1 MNNSISF
8 IIPAYNCEKTV
19 IESINSIVET
29 NFSPNDEIIVVD
41 DASTDNTVKLI
52 QTHFQHIDNLK
63 IIQHQYN
70 RGGGAARNT
79 AVMHSKNELVF
90 CLDSDNI
97 LESNS
102 IRPLREYLLSNN
114 LDCVAFQEIKFFM
127 KNPNEITHSWIFNHN
142 IYEFKD
148 FLSDP
153 YVPGA
158 SGNYLYTKQSW
169 IKASGYP
176 EFAKALDAWGFG
188 LRQVATG
195 TKISIFPNSYYF
207 HRYGYDSYWVR
218 FIKENN
224 ASLTALMIIIPF
236 LNEIINKDI
245 RYLMSE
251 KGRNSWFENI
261 HKRPIKLKNNLSFQ
275 CKFNKLSQKIIEEL
289 QKLMQFSGY
298 YDQKN

>member
-1 MNNSISF
+1 MDNNISF
-8 IIPAYNCEKTV
+8 IIPAYNCEKTI

-29 NFSPNDEIIVVD
+29 NCSPKDEIIIVD
-41 DASTDNTVKLI
+41 DASTDSTVKII
-52 QTHFQHIDNLK
+52 QTHFQHITNLK

-79 AVMHSKNELVF
+79 AVMHSKNVLIF

-97 LESNS
+97 LEMNS
-102 IRPLREYLLSNN
+102 IRPLKEYLLSNN
-114 LDCVAFQEIKFFM
+114 LDCIAFQEIKYFI
-127 KNPNEITHSWIFNHN
+127 KNPEEITHSWIFNDKN
-142 IYEFKD
+142 YKLED

-169 IKASGYP
+169 IKACGYP

-188 LRQVATG
+188 FRQVATG
-195 TKISIFPNSYYF
+195 TKISIFPNSYYY

-218 FIKENN
+218 FVKENN

-236 LNEIINKDI
+236 INKIKSNDI

-261 HKRPIKLKNNLSFQ
+261 HKRPLRLKNNQSFQ
-275 CKFNKLSQKIIEEL
+275 CIFKKFSQKVIEKF
-289 QKLMQFSGY
+289 KLLI
-298 YDQKN
+298 

>member
-1 MNNSISF
+1 MDNNISF
-8 IIPAYNCEKTV
+8 IIPAYNCEKTI

-29 NFSPNDEIIVVD
+29 NFSPKDEIIIVD
-41 DASTDNTVKLI
+41 DASTDSTVKIIL
-52 QTHFQHIDNLK
+52 THFQHINNLK

-79 AVMHSKNELVF
+79 AVMHSKNELIF

-97 LESNS
+97 LELNS
-102 IRPLREYLLSNN
+102 IRPLKEYLLSNN
-114 LDCVAFQEIKFFM
+114 LDCVAFQEIKYFI
-127 KNPNEITHSWIFNHN
+127 KNPKEITHSWIFNDKS
-142 IYEFKD
+142 YKLED

-169 IKASGYP
+169 INAGGYP
-176 EFAKALDAWGFG
+176 EFAKALDTWGFG
-188 LRQVATG
+188 FRQVATG
-195 TKISIFPNSYYF
+195 TKISVFPNSYYY

-218 FIKENN
+218 FVKENN

-236 LNEIINKDI
+236 LNKIKNNDI
-245 RYLMSE
+245 KYLMSE

-261 HKRPIKLKNNLSFQ
+261 RKRPIKLKNNRSFQ
-275 CKFNKLSQKIIEEL
+275 CKFDKFSQKIIEKL
-289 QKLMQFSGY
+289 QF
-298 YDQKN
+298 